1 MVVMN
6 YETVTPPPPP
16 RPHQIIPEPLLFWS
30 NSDYESWGVPEPDNI
45 LLGQDEVINRSY
57 LYQQTVNGKTKDLYG
72 FNIKN
77 STYMQQAIQQL
88 NGSTPDGHTFNTVFM
103 RVKLR
108 HGTDIIQTFI
118 IPITKVEPG
127 PLQPL

>member
-1 MVVMN
+1 MMFEFDAVDTEGKV
-6 YETVTPPPPP
+6 
-16 RPHQIIPEPLLFWS
+16 W
-30 NSDYESWGVPEPDNI
+30 ESWGGPEPANI

-57 LYQQTVNGKTKDLYG
+57 LYQQTVNGETKDLYG

-108 HGTDIIQTFI
+108 HGTDVIQSLI
-118 IPITKVEPG
+118 VPVKKVEQT
-127 PLQPL
+127 PLPPL

>member
-1 MVVMN
+1 MSRK
-6 YETVTPPPPP
+6 TVIYRLASLWT
-16 RPHQIIPEPLLFWS
+16 E
-30 NSDYESWGVPEPDNI
+30 
-45 LLGQDEVINRSY
+45 
-57 LYQQTVNGKTKDLYG
+57 TKDLYG

-127 PLQPL
+127 PLPPL

>member
-1 MVVMN
+1 MSRK
-6 YETVTPPPPP
+6 TV
-16 RPHQIIPEPLLFWS
+16 IYLLASLWT
-30 NSDYESWGVPEPDNI
+30 E
-45 LLGQDEVINRSY
+45 
-57 LYQQTVNGKTKDLYG
+57 TKDLYG

-108 HGTDIIQTFI
+108 HGTDVIQSLI
-118 IPITKVEPG
+118 VPVKKVEQT
-127 PLQPL
+127 PLPPL